1 MNKLFPIVLALLFFG
16 CSIQSNN
23 SSIESNNGW
32 TKELEI
38 RHLDQVFN
46 CEQNYTDD
54 ILVSS
59 SCTKMEWVKCHQDF
73 FKQEFSGEEFE
84 SILHLI
90 RDWKPS
96 ETPIKSFDKR
106 IAKTLKLVEDN
117 CGESRTKT
125 LLEEYIN
132 FYNHVIYLRDN
143 MDISLKI
150 MRINSGDVCD
160 GLYSGLKDYQVRV
173 TSYKNS
179 EEFEPK
185 VYSEL
190 LEVDKKVSELIN
202 EILNELQCKQGRVL

>member
-1 MNKLFPIVLALLFFG
+1 MNKFFPIVLALLFLS
-16 CSIQSNN
+16 CSIESNN
-23 SSIESNNGW
+23 SSIEYNNGW

-38 RHLDQVFN
+38 RHLDQVFIAG
-46 CEQNYTDD
+46 EYQ
-54 ILVSS
+54 
-59 SCTKMEWVKCHQDF
+59 TKMEWVKCHQDF

-84 SILHLI
+84 STLHLI

-125 LLEEYIN
+125 LLEDYIN
-132 FYNHVIYLRDN
+132 FYNMVIYFRDN
-143 MDISLKI
+143 MDVTLKI
-150 MRINSGDVCD
+150 KPNHDFCGGS
-160 GLYSGLKDYQVRV
+160 YSGLKDYQLRV
-173 TSYKNS
+173 TSYRNS

-190 LEVDKKVSELIN
+190 LEVDKKVYELIN
-202 EILNELQCKQGRVL
+202 EILNELQCEQGREL